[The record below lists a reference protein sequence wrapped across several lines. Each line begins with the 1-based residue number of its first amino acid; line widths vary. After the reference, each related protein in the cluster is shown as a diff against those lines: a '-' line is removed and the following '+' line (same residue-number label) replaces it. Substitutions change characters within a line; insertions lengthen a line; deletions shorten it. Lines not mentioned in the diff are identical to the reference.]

1 VTSNP
6 RCLCVVLGGGA
17 SSLGVTINNTHAL
30 ELPGVCS
37 VKTPPASQ
45 CKCEL
50 INIQPVTYSVLA
62 VTDRR
67 CLLQPS
73 AYLRRLLRRHQL
85 PCPRHQRRLRQRL
98 QWLVLPLLQEP
109 GRRRPRPRNPP
120 AARASAR
127 FSLLPLL
134 SSPQHLPFSM
144 LNDLFRFECWDRV
157 CDLIFKTCGWS
168 PSLCL
173 SCMFSWRGRVGDQ
186 CGHMYALY
194 VFFAK

>member
-1 VTSNP
+1 
-6 RCLCVVLGGGA
+6 VVLGGSA
-17 SSLGVTINNTHAL
+17 SSLGVTINNTRAL

-50 INIQPVTYSVLA
+50 INIQPVT
-62 VTDRR
+62 
-67 CLLQPS
+67 
-73 AYLRRLLRRHQL
+73 
-85 PCPRHQRRLRQRL
+85 
-98 QWLVLPLLQEP
+98 
-109 GRRRPRPRNPP
+109 
-120 AARASAR
+120 
-127 FSLLPLL
+127 LPLL

-157 CDLIFKTCGWS
+157 CDLIFKTCSWS